1 MFIDKRLGG
10 SSATA
15 KLSEEDKMRL
25 RYLREQKEQMR
36 VTKVTKKRAKYNLD
50 DLYSDEEDQHLG
62 GFTHGGRALAETD
75 DFNDYIPES
84 SDDDRED
91 QDQGKLNEEM
101 VLNMNFGGGRARP

>member
-1 MFIDKRLGG
+1 
-10 SSATA
+10 
-15 KLSEEDKMRL
+15 MRL

-62 GFTHGGRALAETD
+62 GFTHGGKALAETD

-101 VLNMNFGGGRARP
+101 VLNMNFGGGRARQ